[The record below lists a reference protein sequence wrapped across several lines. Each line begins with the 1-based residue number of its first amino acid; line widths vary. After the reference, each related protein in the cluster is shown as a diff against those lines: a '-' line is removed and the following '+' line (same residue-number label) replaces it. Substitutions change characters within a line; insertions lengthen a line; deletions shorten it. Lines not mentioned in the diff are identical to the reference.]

1 MAFPVNGVIDNFN
14 RANEGPPMTGWA
26 NITSGLVVSSNV
38 CAPSSTGNRSGYYTT
53 ILTTADCEVYATI
66 GTAPANNRNM
76 TLFAR
81 LHDISGSSVD
91 GYGLRLNKVSGTDTL
106 QIFRIDNGTITN
118 LGSAISQEMAAG
130 NKFGLEIVG
139 NTLTAYVDTGSGWTA
154 VGNTTDSTY
163 NVAGYLGIDIGGSGT
178 LDDFGGGELSGGG
191 SFQAAWATRNN
202 QVIS

>member
-1 MAFPVNGVIDNFN
+1 MAFPANGVIDNFN

-26 NITSGLVVSSNV
+26 NIVSGLVVSSNA
-38 CAPSSTGNRSGYYTT
+38 CAPSSTGTRSGYYST
-53 ILTTADCEVYATI
+53 ILTEADCEVFVTVV
-66 GTAPANNRNM
+66 TAPANNRNV
-76 TLFAR
+76 TLLAR
-81 LHDISGSSVD
+81 VHDVSGTSFD

-106 QIFRIDNGTITN
+106 QIVRIDNGSLTN
-118 LGSAISQEMAAG
+118 LGSAISQEIASG
-130 NKFGLEIVG
+130 NKIGLEIVG
-139 NTLTAYVDTGSGWTA
+139 STLTAYVDTGSGWTA

>member
-1 MAFPVNGVIDNFN
+1 MAFPVNGVKDNFN

-38 CAPSSTGNRSGYYTT
+38 CAPSSTGSRSGYYNT